1 MKKVLILGITGGFGG
16 HVAQSLTEN
25 GWQINALVRNPE
37 KLPERFQ
44 NIQVFKGDVA
54 NRGEVER
61 AAADVDVIIY
71 GVNPANYAWEGV
83 VMPLLENVV
92 SIAEE
97 KSLTIIFPGNVYV
110 YDPADGPDFSEC
122 SVQHPLTSKGVM
134 RVEMENRLKQ
144 AADNGAK
151 VIILRMGDFIGK
163 GAESTWLKQIVKV
176 TKKGYVLTAP
186 GPQSLKHSWTN
197 LPDAAATVTRLLE
210 RRNELDAFSV
220 FNFKGYQ
227 VSLDNIA
234 VAISKTS
241 HKTVMVKKFP
251 WFVIKLMAPFSH
263 LFKSLIE
270 MRYLWNQEINL
281 DEEKLMKTLDGNVPH
296 TSLQQALAESG
307 LLN

>member
-1 MKKVLILGITGGFGG
+1 MKKVLILGITGGFGS

-25 GWQINALVRNPE
+25 GWQIKALMRDPE

-44 NIQVFKGDVA
+44 NIQVIKGDVA
-54 NRGEVER
+54 NRGDVEL

-110 YDPADGPDFSEC
+110 YDPADGPYFSEC
-122 SVQHPLTSKGVM
+122 SAQHPLTSMGVI

-144 AADNGAK
+144 AAGNGAK
-151 VIILRMGDFIGK
+151 VIVLRMGDFIGK
-163 GAESTWLKQIVKV
+163 GAESTWLKQIIKV

-197 LPDAAATVTRLLE
+197 LPDAAETITRLLE
-210 RRNELDAFSV
+210 RRNELDTYSV

-227 VSLDNIA
+227 ASLDNIA
-234 VAISKTS
+234 AAISKTS

-263 LFKSLIE
+263 LFKSLIAL
-270 MRYLWNQEINL
+270 RYLWNQEINL

-296 TSLQQALAESG
+296 TSLEQALAESG